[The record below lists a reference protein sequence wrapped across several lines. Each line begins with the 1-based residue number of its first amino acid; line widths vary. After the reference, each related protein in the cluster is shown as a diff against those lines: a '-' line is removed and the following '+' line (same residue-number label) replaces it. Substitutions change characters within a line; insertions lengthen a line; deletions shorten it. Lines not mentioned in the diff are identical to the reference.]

1 MKKYENYHLQLIGGE
16 WKEGRSTEPKIT
28 NYNPYTGSS
37 IMEFSGANIQDVDAA
52 YIAAKKAYK
61 NWGASNF
68 TERRSVIENA
78 LEMFTARKQEF
89 IDLLIIESGSTL
101 LKSEIEF
108 ASAVE
113 AFKFAM
119 GIPARLQGYIT
130 PSFVSGKEA
139 RVYRKPL
146 GVIGVISPW
155 NFPFYLSLRSV
166 LYALAVGNTVVL
178 KPASLTPI
186 TGGTFMGKLFE
197 EAGIPKGVFNVVMG
211 YNEETGDA
219 FVEHPIPRLISFTG
233 STRVGS
239 IIGERCG
246 RLLKKAILEMGGDN
260 AFIVR
265 EDADIDYAVN
275 AAAFGKFLH
284 QGQICM
290 AINRILIHENIYKE
304 FADKFIA
311 KVATIKYGNPADP
324 NVTVG
329 PLIENRHVNRILKNI
344 EESIKAGAVLALGG
358 TADGNV
364 LAPTVITN
372 ATNKMPIACDEI
384 FGPVAVLIPFKDDE
398 EAIQIANDSIYGLSG
413 AIHTKDLDKG
423 VRIAQQIETGMIH
436 INDQSVNDEPQLVF
450 GGEKSSGLTKF
461 NADEVVAE
469 FTTLQVITVQY
480 EQRKYPF

>member
-1 MKKYENYHLQLIGGE
+1 MKQYENYHLQFIGGE
-16 WKEGRSTEPKIT
+16 WREGGSKTSKIAD
-28 NYNPYTGSS
+28 YNPYTGEL
-37 IMEFSGANIQDVDAA
+37 ILEFKGADGQDVDAA
-52 YIAAKKAYK
+52 YKAAKQASKT
-61 NWGASNF
+61 WTVSNF
-68 TERRSVIENA
+68 TERRDIMGRA
-78 LEMFTARKQEF
+78 LELLTARKQEF
-89 IDLLIIESGSTL
+89 IELLVMESGSTL
-101 LKSEIEF
+101 LKAEIEF
-108 ASAVE
+108 ASAIE
-113 AFKFAM
+113 AFKFAT

-130 PSFVSGKEA
+130 PSSVSGKEA

-178 KPASLTPI
+178 KPAPQTPI

-211 YNEETGDA
+211 SNEETGDA
-219 FVEHPIPRLISFTG
+219 FVEHPVPRLISFTG

-239 IIGERCG
+239 MIGEKCG
-246 RLLKKAILEMGGDN
+246 RLLKKSVLEMGGNN
-260 AFIVR
+260 AFIIR
-265 EDADIDYAVN
+265 EDADIDYAVT
-275 AAAFGKFLH
+275 AAAFGKFFH

-290 AINRILIHENIYKE
+290 AINRILIHKNVYQE

-311 KVATIKYGNPADP
+311 KISTLKFGNPADT
-324 NVTVG
+324 NVIVG
-329 PLIENRHVNRILKNI
+329 PLIEKRQVDRILKNI
-344 EESIKAGAVLALGG
+344 QASIKEGAVLALGG
-358 TADGNV
+358 TAEGNV
-364 LAPTVITN
+364 LAPTVIKN
-372 ATNKMPIACDEI
+372 ANNKMAIACDEI

-413 AIHTKDLDKG
+413 ALHTKDLDKG
-423 VRIAQQIETGMIH
+423 VRIAQQIETGMVH

-461 NADEVVAE
+461 NADEVVSE

-480 EQRKYPF
+480 EQRQYPF